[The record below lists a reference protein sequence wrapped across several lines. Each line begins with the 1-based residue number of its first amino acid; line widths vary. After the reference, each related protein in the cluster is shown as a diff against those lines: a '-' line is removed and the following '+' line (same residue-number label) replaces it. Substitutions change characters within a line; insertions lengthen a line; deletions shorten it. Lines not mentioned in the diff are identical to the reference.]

1 MICKRKGR
9 YRRLR
14 TQPLTLSFPPLP
26 ASRCR
31 PGIHCSVSAGE
42 TTKRYMEDVPDISWG
57 CEIYSVEN
65 ATSLQRWLSDSG
77 LPRRTSVAKNSVIH
91 GKEAGIANH
100 YCPSLQNSVMQQEV
114 GEILISLLCNKCVTP
129 HVTSV
134 IRFWVELAVDD
145 GKDSAMFVVFDR
157 EMTKLTKQEAVVLA
171 LEEVFFFTNKL
182 LQLSYGEGGLSRAS
196 SSEAVV
202 AAKLVMGG
210 GDTATP
216 PGIEEV
222 EKTCMSRRE

>member
-171 LEEVFFFTNKL
+171 LEEIPNGGDEELPSCLGELARKEFFFKFVSHFSISPYL
-182 LQLSYGEGGLSRAS
+182 H
-196 SSEAVV
+196 
-202 AAKLVMGG
+202 
-210 GDTATP
+210 
-216 PGIEEV
+216 
-222 EKTCMSRRE
+222 CMINYH

>member
-1 MICKRKGR
+1 MTR
-9 YRRLR
+9 
-14 TQPLTLSFPPLP
+14 
-26 ASRCR
+26 
-31 PGIHCSVSAGE
+31 
-42 TTKRYMEDVPDISWG
+42 
-57 CEIYSVEN
+57 
-65 ATSLQRWLSDSG
+65 
-77 LPRRTSVAKNSVIH
+77 NSVIH

-171 LEEVFFFTNKL
+171 LEEKVTNKL

-202 AAKLVMGG
+202 A
-210 GDTATP
+210 
-216 PGIEEV
+216 
-222 EKTCMSRRE
+222 

>member
-1 MICKRKGR
+1 MQRHIR
-9 YRRLR
+9 
-14 TQPLTLSFPPLP
+14 
-26 ASRCR
+26 
-31 PGIHCSVSAGE
+31 SVQG
-42 TTKRYMEDVPDISWG
+42 
-57 CEIYSVEN
+57 
-65 ATSLQRWLSDSG
+65 SD
-77 LPRRTSVAKNSVIH
+77 LKDAEAMTRVVNSVIH

-171 LEEVFFFTNKL
+171 LEEKVTNKL

-202 AAKLVMGG
+202 AAKLGMG

>member
-1 MICKRKGR
+1 MG
-9 YRRLR
+9 LR
-14 TQPLTLSFPPLP
+14 DIFSRERNFSAEMALRFRPSPQNFGSKSSCYGSLT
-26 ASRCR
+26 
-31 PGIHCSVSAGE
+31 
-42 TTKRYMEDVPDISWG
+42 ISKLKQ
-57 CEIYSVEN
+57 
-65 ATSLQRWLSDSG
+65 TL
-77 LPRRTSVAKNSVIH
+77 NSVIH

-171 LEEVFFFTNKL
+171 LEEIPN
-182 LQLSYGEGGLSRAS
+182 
-196 SSEAVV
+196 
-202 AAKLVMGG
+202 G
-210 GDTATP
+210 GD
-216 PGIEEV
+216 EELPSCLGELARKEFFSNSCHTFQFHRTFTV
-222 EKTCMSRRE
+222 